1 MVEIREELLDELI
14 KDYKDPE
21 DLLGKNGLIGQLK
34 KRLIEKA
41 MEAEMKD
48 HLGYPKNRKTAESN
62 SNSRNGHSQKK
73 VVSNREN
80 LEITVPR
87 DRESRFEPRIIPKHQ
102 RRFDGFDQQIIALY
116 ARGMS
121 TRDIQSSLE
130 EMYEVDVSPS
140 LISTVTEG
148 IINDF
153 KEWQS
158 RPLNSI
164 YPIVFFDCLVVKSR
178 EEGKV
183 SNRSVYLALG
193 VNMEGTKELL
203 GLWITASEGAKFWLS
218 VITELK
224 NRGVNDL
231 FIACV
236 DGLKGFPEAI
246 ESVFPGAE
254 IQLCIVHM
262 IRNSCRYVSWKDRK
276 AICADLKTIY
286 TADTVDQAELALD
299 EFAEKWDHKYPT
311 ISLLWRRHWDRI
323 IPFLAYPEYIR
334 KVIYTTNAIESLNR
348 SLKKVLKTKGV
359 FPNDQAIQKLLF
371 LALRNI
377 SKKWTMPIRE
387 WKAALNQFAIRFQD
401 RFPLS

>member
-1 MVEIREELLDELI
+1 MLI
-14 KDYKDPE
+14 Y
-21 DLLGKNGLIGQLK
+21 
-34 KRLIEKA
+34 
-41 MEAEMKD
+41 
-48 HLGYPKNRKTAESN
+48 T
-62 SNSRNGHSQKK
+62 
-73 VVSNREN
+73 
-80 LEITVPR
+80 
-87 DRESRFEPRIIPKHQ
+87 
-102 RRFDGFDQQIIALY
+102 
-116 ARGMS
+116 
-121 TRDIQSSLE
+121 
-130 EMYEVDVSPS
+130 
-140 LISTVTEG
+140 
-148 IINDF
+148 
-153 KEWQS
+153 
-158 RPLNSI
+158 
-164 YPIVFFDCLVVKSR
+164 
-178 EEGKV
+178 
-183 SNRSVYLALG
+183 LG

-231 FIACV
+231 FIACI

-246 ESVFPGAE
+246 ESVFPEAA

-299 EFAEKWDHKYPT
+299 EFAEKWDHKCPT

>member
-48 HLGYPKNRKTAESN
+48 HLGYPKNRKNAESN

-73 VVSNREN
+73 VVSDREN

>member
-62 SNSRNGHSQKK
+62 GNSRNGHSQKK
-73 VVSNREN
+73 VVSDREN

-130 EMYEVDVSPS
+130 EMYDVEVSPS
-140 LISTVTEG
+140 LISTVTEE